1 MLINEYKYLFRQPIV
16 LVGLLFLVGFAYLF
30 SIGVSVDNLN
40 LTSQLTIK
48 LNGFVMLTLPI
59 ATLVVSQSLFLRD
72 HNSGMSELVFVTP
85 VKNAQRWLFRWFAA
99 LLLLSVTYAAVFV
112 IISLPL
118 LSKMSLLT
126 VGNTLT
132 TQLIFTVIVSST
144 LLLSIGLWLCN
155 LVIQKA
161 NKLNAGL
168 IVTLTFIIFWLTYI
182 VLSSL
187 LGSPILAGSS
197 VLSETFYSTMLWADP
212 YGITAVFDGLNTNL
226 ESSYNTAFYYFI
238 NRISVLIISA
248 FILYQTLRE
257 SAFKPRTNDLKRI
270 SSVDELGTELVSF
283 KASKVAS
290 PFLSMISTSLKTL
303 LLSPTSIVIL
313 FLWLALCFNET
324 LSGLEY
330 AEPQSILMPNSI
342 DALNRIAFDIFPA
355 FSTIII
361 AFWSWQLCWREHTLR
376 FAEIVASAPVSNN
389 KIIAAHFSVISILA
403 ILISV
408 IAGLSSLLAEIIHGS
423 NILLSHYMVLIS
435 LKTLPVILIGGLF
448 ICIHHFVKSKAL
460 AAGLLFFTIIVKFTP
475 ITTAFGL
482 THTLWNIAD
491 SPLQAPSNY
500 WGFANSISLY
510 APYMLFWF
518 LFSCAALTAASYASH
533 RGTGLSQ
540 FKFNTKHGKPKFTP
554 LLLLI
559 CFTLLSLAQGINLYN
574 DLVLEKPL
582 TNSHKREP
590 WKAEYEQTFG
600 HFKTQAQPVITH
612 VKSMVD
618 LYPSKN
624 KASFNVTYTLTNKTD
639 RPIKQVLVSHYPGS
653 SPIRILST
661 NIANSSSKLSENNNL
676 QLVSDAQQQVEFTLS
691 KQSGQI
697 ILSLTEPLAPK
708 HSFMFTFEL
717 EYQQPKLWPIG
728 FSQFVTSELTY
739 LRSIPLLPV
748 VGYQTYFEL
757 TDPELRK
764 DYELPAINSILPSQ
778 LNDAEYQQ
786 DLAYEWASMET
797 VISTEQGQYAL
808 AQGELIDR
816 FDSPLNLKNKVRTAK
831 AANNSPVRPTF
842 VYKTQAP
849 IRAISAWLSFPE
861 NHLQTFQSDSGIA
874 INLVAP
880 NDENATPGEHRKQ
893 STNINVTA
901 INDTLSWFETNIAP
915 YNSSTLSLISIPEL
929 GATGYALP
937 HIMFIADRVGFRAQ
951 PKQDALFDQRYR
963 RAVHETAHQ
972 WFGHSIGNSS
982 LDNSHHSDSAF
993 LIESMAKYIELV
1005 LIEKHRGKAEMQG
1018 LIEYEYERFMQAER
1032 SNINT
1037 PKGLIDASQSHH
1049 SYSRATLAF
1058 AVLRA
1063 ELGDEVIINALKQL
1077 WKGRSYPNKPALAL
1091 DFVNLLKQQSPVN
1104 KHELINNILLSADLA
1119 FINWEVIGPLT
1130 ES

>member
-16 LVGLLFLVGFAYLF
+16 LIGLFFLVGFAYLF

-59 ATLVVSQSLFLRD
+59 AILVVCQSLFLRD

-99 LLLLSVTYAAVFV
+99 LLLLLVIYAAVFV

-126 VGNTLT
+126 VSNILI
-132 TQLIFTVIVSST
+132 TQLICTVIVSSI
-144 LLLSIGLWLCN
+144 LLLSISLWLCN

-197 VLSETFYSTMLWADP
+197 VLSETFYSIMLWADP

-226 ESSYNTAFYYFI
+226 ESTYNTAFYYYI
-238 NRISVLIISA
+238 NRMSVLIISA

-257 SAFKPRTNDLKRI
+257 SAFKPRSNDVKVKSTI
-270 SSVDELGTELVSF
+270 QDSGTELVSF
-283 KASKVAS
+283 KVSKVAS

-389 KIIAAHFSVISILA
+389 KIIAAHSSVIAILA
-403 ILISV
+403 ILIGF

-448 ICIHHFVKSKAL
+448 VCIHHFVKSKAV
-460 AAGLLFFTIIVKFTP
+460 AAGLLFFTIIIKFTP

-518 LFSCAALTAASYASH
+518 LFTGAALVAASYTSH

-540 FKFNTKHGKPKFTP
+540 FKFRTRQGKPKFTP

-559 CFTLLSLAQGINLYN
+559 CFAVLSLAQGVNLHN
-574 DLVLEKPL
+574 DLVSEKPL
-582 TNSHKREP
+582 TNSHKREA
-590 WKAEYEQTFG
+590 WKAKYEQTFG
-600 HFKTQAQPVITH
+600 HFKTQPQPVITH
-612 VKSMVD
+612 VKSLID

-639 RPIKQVLVSHYPGS
+639 SPIEQVLVSHYPS
-653 SPIRILST
+653 
-661 NIANSSSKLSENNNL
+661 ANSIHVLSRQEPGSN
-676 QLVSDAQQQVEFTLS
+676 SQQQLQPQKVEFEISKKLGQTTLS
-691 KQSGQI
+691 
-697 ILSLTEPLAPK
+697 LLEPLAPK
-708 HSFMFTFEL
+708 HSFMISFEL

-728 FSQFVTSELTY
+728 FSQFITPELTY

-757 TDPELRK
+757 SDPELRK
-764 DYELPAINSILPSQ
+764 AHELPALKPILPSL
-778 LNDAEYQQ
+778 LNDAKYQQ
-786 DLAYEWASMET
+786 ELAYEWASMET

-808 AQGELIDR
+808 AQGELTEH
-816 FDSPLNLKNKVRTAK
+816 FEPSEKGHTTLNSDNVNT
-831 AANNSPVRPTF
+831 VRPTF
-842 VYKTQAP
+842 VYKTLAP

-880 NDENATPGEHRKQ
+880 NDENVTPGERRKQ
-893 STNINVTA
+893 SINMNVKA
-901 INDTLSWFETNIAP
+901 INDTLSWFEANIAP
-915 YNSSTLSLISIPEL
+915 YNGSTLSLISIPEL

-951 PKQDALFDQRYR
+951 PKQDAPFDQRYR

-993 LIESMAKYIELV
+993 LIESMAKYMELV

-1018 LIEYEYERFMQAER
+1018 LVEYEYERFMQAER

-1037 PKGLIDASQSHH
+1037 PKSLIDATESHH

-1077 WKGRSYPNKPALAL
+1077 WKDHSYPNKPALAV
-1091 DFVNLLKQQSPVN
+1091 DFVALLKQHSPIN
-1104 KHELINNILLSADLA
+1104 KHELINNVLLSTDLA
-1119 FINWEVIGPLT
+1119 FINWDVIGPLT
-1130 ES
+1130 EH

>member
-99 LLLLSVTYAAVFV
+99 LLLLSLTYAAVFV

-126 VGNTLT
+126 VSNTLI
-132 TQLIFTVIVSST
+132 TQLICTVIVSST
-144 LLLSIGLWLCN
+144 LLLSISLWLCN

-197 VLSETFYSTMLWADP
+197 VISETFYSIMLWADP
-212 YGITAVFDGLNTNL
+212 YGITALFDGLNTNL
-226 ESSYNTAFYYFI
+226 ESTYNTAFYYFI
-238 NRISVLIISA
+238 NRMSVLIISV

-257 SAFKPRTNDLKRI
+257 SAFKPRSNDVKVKSTI
-270 SSVDELGTELVSF
+270 QDYSTELVSF

-330 AEPQSILMPNSI
+330 AEPQSVLMPNSI

-389 KIIAAHFSVISILA
+389 KIIAAHFSVIAILA
-403 ILISV
+403 ILIGF

-423 NILLSHYMVLIS
+423 NILLSHYMVLIP

-448 ICIHHFVKSKAL
+448 VCIHHFVKSKAV
-460 AAGLLFFTIIVKFTP
+460 AAGLLFFTIIIKFTP
-475 ITTAFGL
+475 ITTTFGL

-518 LFSCAALTAASYASH
+518 LFTCAALMAASYVSH
-533 RGTGLSQ
+533 RGTALSQ
-540 FKFNTKHGKPKFTP
+540 FKFMTNQGKTKFTP

-559 CFTLLSLAQGINLYN
+559 CFTLLSLAQGVNLHN
-574 DLVLEKPL
+574 DLVSEKPL
-582 TNSHKREP
+582 TNSHKREA
-590 WKAEYEQTFG
+590 WKAKYEQTFG

-612 VKSMVD
+612 VKSLID

-639 RPIKQVLVSHYPGS
+639 SPIERVLVSHYPSANPIDVLS
-653 SPIRILST
+653 SRETAAKS
-661 NIANSSSKLSENNNL
+661 
-676 QLVSDAQQQVEFTLS
+676 QQQQQQLQPQKVEFEISKKLGQTTLS
-691 KQSGQI
+691 
-697 ILSLTEPLAPK
+697 LLEPLAPK
-708 HSFMFTFEL
+708 HSFMITFEL
-717 EYQQPKLWPIG
+717 EYQQAKLWPIG
-728 FSQFVTSELTY
+728 FSQFITPELTY
-739 LRSIPLLPV
+739 LRSIPVLPV
-748 VGYQTYFEL
+748 VGYQTYLEL
-757 TDPELRK
+757 SDPELRK
-764 DYELPAINSILPSQ
+764 AHKLPALKSILPSL
-778 LNDAEYQQ
+778 LNEGEYHQ
-786 DLAYEWASMET
+786 DLAYEWALMET

-808 AQGELIDR
+808 AQGELTDQYEQYEAT
-816 FDSPLNLKNKVRTAK
+816 LNSGNVNT
-831 AANNSPVRPTF
+831 VRPTF
-842 VYKTQAP
+842 VYKTQTP

-861 NHLQTFQSDSGIA
+861 NHLQTFQSDSGLA

-880 NDENATPGEHRKQ
+880 NDENVTPGERRKQ
-893 STNINVTA
+893 SINMNVKA
-901 INDTLSWFETNIAP
+901 INDTLSWFEAHIAP
-915 YNSSTLSLISIPEL
+915 YNGSSLSLISIPEL

-951 PKQDALFDQRYR
+951 PKQDAPFDQRYR

-993 LIESMAKYIELV
+993 LIESMAKYVELV

-1018 LIEYEYERFMQAER
+1018 LVEYEYERFMQAER

-1037 PKGLIDASQSHH
+1037 PKSLIDAIESHH

-1077 WKGRSYPNKPALAL
+1077 WKDHSYPNKPALAV
-1091 DFVNLLKQQSPVN
+1091 DFVALLKQHSPIN
-1104 KHELINNILLSADLA
+1104 KHELINNVLLSTDLA

-1130 ES
+1130 EH